1 MLKSLSKLAA
11 AAVVFSVLVL
21 AGCDADDKSES
32 AFADEDSILRYVP
45 ADTPYL
51 LATGEQLPDDM
62 LDDLEPKIDE
72 MMDSYQVMFRA
83 IFDSAIADS
92 GMHMSADEREAFAA
106 IATEFM
112 SLFSIDG
119 MRDAGFER
127 DSRMVFFG
135 HGLLPVWR
143 VEVSDEQKFEAVIAR
158 FEEAAAAS
166 MSVGEI
172 DGQQYHY
179 VGDDEASLIIG
190 VFDGSAVFTVLP
202 GFFGDDELRQ
212 LLGLQL
218 PAENIASTSIIT
230 DIASKYGY
238 TDHFVGFVDVT
249 RIVSTFV
256 EEATGLDAALLEAAD
271 YDDSELSPVCR
282 QEIMEAAGVA
292 PRMVFGY
299 DSVERREMSGSMV
312 IELRDDIASGMMDL
326 TSIVPGL
333 GSDPG
338 GFFSMGMSFDLAAL
352 RSFYEARLDA
362 VEADPYRCEYFD
374 DMQAGLEQGRAALN
388 QPLPPVAY
396 SFRGFNA
403 VVDNIEGLDLGSNSP
418 PESIDASLLIAMD
431 DAQAM
436 VAMGAMFSPE
446 IASLNLE
453 AGGDPIKLDLSD
465 LNELSDNIYAAML
478 TDAVAVSIGERAE
491 SRVTEVLNAEPTEP
505 PPFFSVTMD
514 AGTYYELIAES
525 MVRDMESMQGEDGA
539 SPMSPEA
546 QEAVRDAMIAVGD
559 IYDRFAVDVMFTEHG
574 VELRSKV
581 TLAD

>member
-1 MLKSLSKLAA
+1 MLKTLSKLAA
-11 AAVVFSVLVL
+11 AAVAFSVLVL
-21 AGCDADDKSES
+21 AGCDADDRSGS
-32 AFADEDSILRYVP
+32 AFADEDSILRFVP

-51 LATGEQLPDDM
+51 LATGEQLPDDL

-83 IFDSAIADS
+83 VFDSAIADS
-92 GMHMSADEREAFAA
+92 GLRMSAEEREAFAA
-106 IATEFM
+106 IFAEIM
-112 SLFSIDG
+112 GLFSVDG

-143 VEVSDEQKFEAVIAR
+143 VEVSDEQKFEDVIAR

-179 VGDDEASLIIG
+179 IGDDEASLVIG

-218 PAENIASTSIIT
+218 PAESIASTSIMT

-238 TDHFVGFVDVT
+238 TDHFVGFMDIT
-249 RIVSTFV
+249 RIASTFV

-282 QEIMEAAGVA
+282 QEIMEVAGVA

-299 DSVERREMSGSMV
+299 DSVTRREMSGSMV
-312 IELRDDIASGMMDL
+312 IELRDDIASGLIDVSSL
-326 TSIVPGL
+326 VPGL
-333 GSDPG
+333 GTDPG

-362 VEADPYRCEYFD
+362 VEADPYRCEFFD

-418 PESIDASLLIAMD
+418 PESVDASLLIAID

-446 IASLNLE
+446 FASLNLE
-453 AGGDPIKLDLSD
+453 PDGEPIALNLPE

-478 TDAVAVSIGERAE
+478 TDAVAVSIGEGAE

-505 PPFFSVTMD
+505 PPFISVTMD

-525 MVRDMESMQGEDGA
+525 MVRDMESMQGEDGV

-546 QEAVRDAMIAVGD
+546 REAVRDAMIAVGD
-559 IYDRFAVDVMFTEHG
+559 IYDRFAIDVMFTENG
-574 VELRSKV
+574 VEIRSKV